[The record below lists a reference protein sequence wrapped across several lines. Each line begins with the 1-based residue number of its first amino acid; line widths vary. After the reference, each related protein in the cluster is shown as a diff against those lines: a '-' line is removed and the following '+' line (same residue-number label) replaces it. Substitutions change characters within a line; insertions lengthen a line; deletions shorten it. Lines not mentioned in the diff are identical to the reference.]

1 MIWRKVSCKWDA
13 VQWLCR
19 IFDPW
24 GLMQMATAWGGILI
38 RSQKCLSKEPKSH
51 PLAEV
56 QVVSKQGHHKRKGV
70 MRNLGP
76 GTSQLTPHR
85 IWGLKLSFKIL
96 NRKKKSDRLSPLHK
110 LPATDE
116 LLEGAVILLKYAMVK
131 LCTDHIRKTRTNFF
145 CVLALKW
152 WQYFFLLKLSLAG
165 NTFFYSKVLSWGSSQ
180 LQ

>member
-70 MRNLGP
+70 LRNLGP

-96 NRKKKSDRLSPLHK
+96 NRKKKVTVWAPS
-110 LPATDE
+110 
-116 LLEGAVILLKYAMVK
+116 
-131 LCTDHIRKTRTNFF
+131 TN
-145 CVLALKW
+145 
-152 WQYFFLLKLSLAG
+152 Y
-165 NTFFYSKVLSWGSSQ
+165 Q
-180 LQ
+180 LQMSSLRVQWFYWSMPWLSCAQTTYGKPGLISSVCLP